1 MVRVTSVWLDSY
13 RVDSDVSGC
22 CHQNLVLVLPH
33 HFWWWRCRH
42 LQRLR
47 SPCSHSRWCCHGLW
61 LVGVPSLLT
70 KLVLPVVP
78 VEMAAGTWRVFANT
92 GGSSVTFLWLF
103 GCFPIIEG
111 SCRLIM
117 GDTVLCSHL
126 HGVRQCLEASRGQP
140 LSISV
145 PGALCSFSSH
155 LTDMSG
161 SKERSFFHSSFT
173 FVLVF

>member
-1 MVRVTSVWLDSY
+1 MSAAVVIRTWFLCCHIIFGGGAVVTSNAY
-13 RVDSDVSGC
+13 APRVPIQD
-22 CHQNLVLVLPH
+22 
-33 HFWWWRCRH
+33 
-42 LQRLR
+42 
-47 SPCSHSRWCCHGLW
+47 
-61 LVGVPSLLT
+61 
-70 KLVLPVVP
+70 
-78 VEMAAGTWRVFANT
+78 
-92 GGSSVTFLWLF
+92 GSSVTFLWLF